1 MDYRIRNDID
11 MMTLR
16 QIRQTTDQKQQQQQQ
31 NNEIS

>member
-16 QIRQTTDQKQQQQQQ
+16 QIRQPTDQKQQQQ